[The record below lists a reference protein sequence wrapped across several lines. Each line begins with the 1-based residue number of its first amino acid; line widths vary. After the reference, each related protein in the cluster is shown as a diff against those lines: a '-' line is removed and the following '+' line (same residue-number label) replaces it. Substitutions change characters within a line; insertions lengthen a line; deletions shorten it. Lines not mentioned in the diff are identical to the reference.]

1 MKNSYSYTCAI
12 FAILTI
18 QLILVS
24 DVYASNDVGAAVF
37 CPNNFDPSVDTANE
51 ISLARTTCTYIKN
64 MLSAKYGYV
73 YFATDSSCT
82 VNYYL
87 ATLQSIQ
94 TIYDQAVVF
103 SKGHRGVPF
112 LYYNPPNTNHFSL
125 LDYYGSNVIDDTIYG
140 RTSSENVFTFI
151 WHCQTAQ
158 HYQYGVI
165 PHDNYGYY
173 GMPYCWTHNAYMYAW
188 GTSGSQVF
196 LGWVDGSPQFE
207 TPAEGSYNYA
217 HVAYLFW
224 YHVCNGA
231 QVDEA
236 LDNIAQTVFGDA
248 SYLQCAQLKDKL
260 VVYGNRDLTL
270 PAEW

>member
-1 MKNSYSYTCAI
+1 MKDTKRKNEKNSYSYTCAI

-112 LYYNPPNTNHFSL
+112 LYYNPPNT
-125 LDYYGSNVIDDTIYG
+125 I
-140 RTSSENVFTFI
+140 TSRF
-151 WHCQTAQ
+151 
-158 HYQYGVI
+158 
-165 PHDNYGYY
+165 
-173 GMPYCWTHNAYMYAW
+173 
-188 GTSGSQVF
+188 
-196 LGWVDGSPQFE
+196 
-207 TPAEGSYNYA
+207 
-217 HVAYLFW
+217 
-224 YHVCNGA
+224 
-231 QVDEA
+231 
-236 LDNIAQTVFGDA
+236 
-248 SYLQCAQLKDKL
+248 
-260 VVYGNRDLTL
+260 
-270 PAEW
+270 